1 MCLCEVKRGLHYASM
16 LRQDGKLRRVRE
28 RSGRCMPSN
37 DFESEIKD
45 QAVRVNDRTKRHRV
59 RDEAE

>member
-1 MCLCEVKRGLHYASM
+1 M
-16 LRQDGKLRRVRE
+16 L
-28 RSGRCMPSN
+28 SN

-59 RDEAE
+59 GDEAK